1 MGFIKAMRDDIFAKI
16 LFIAVS
22 GGGKSYSGLRF
33 AIGMLTELN
42 KKTGEKNRLAYI
54 GTEGSRDKYYANEF
68 DYDLMQIKGDFKP
81 ESYIDA
87 IDEALDAGYKV
98 IFIDSITHEWTGK
111 NGCLE
116 IHSKIPG
123 NSYVAWDKV
132 TPRHNKLMDKILECE
147 AHVVVTVRGKDK
159 YVLEE
164 ANGKQVPRKVLLG
177 YQQRDDIEYLFTT
190 SFTLEQDSHLFTAVK
205 DNTHLFEDRND
216 IITERDGGLIIDW
229 SSNGDIKEK
238 RAELEK
244 AKEEAKAK
252 IALNEKEEAK
262 AIVEEKEKKIK
273 GQKETPKNSLKASL
287 KDTKTPEVKE
297 DPKSEPKKTL
307 KEIKDEVV
315 ALCQKLV
322 AAGKRDLAVST
333 IGGET
338 GGDGNPLNITD
349 IVVAE
354 KVLAALKLI

>member
-1 MGFIKAMRDDIFAKI
+1 MAGFKKAERDDIYAKI

-22 GGGKSYSGLRF
+22 GGGKSYSGLRYSK
-33 AIGMLTELN
+33 GMLDALN
-42 KKTGEKNRLAYI
+42 KKTGEENRLAYI
-54 GTEGSRDKYYANEF
+54 GTEGSRDKYYADEF
-68 DYDLMQIKGDFKP
+68 DYDLLQIKGDFSP
-81 ESYIDA
+81 EKYLDA
-87 IDEALDAGYKV
+87 IDEALDSGYKV

-164 ANGKQVPRKVLLG
+164 TNGKQVPRKVLLG

-205 DNTHLFEDRND
+205 DNTHLFEDRHD
-216 IITERDGGLIIDW
+216 IITEKDGELILNW
-229 SSNGDIKEK
+229 ASNGDIASK

-262 AIVEEKEKKIK
+262 KIVEEKEKKTK
-273 GQKETPKNSLKASL
+273 TQKELPKEEVT
-287 KDTKTPEVKE
+287 KDT
-297 DPKSEPKKTL
+297 DKKTL
-307 KEIKDEVV
+307 EELKPEILE
-315 ALCQKLV
+315 LCKSLTK
-322 AAGKRDLAVST
+322 AKKRDLVISVISKENNDDA
-333 IGGET
+333 
-338 GGDGNPLNITD
+338 NPNNIVD
-349 IVVAE
+349 ILVAE
-354 KVLAALKLI
+354 KVLKALKEIK